1 MVIFSCVEMK
11 LGVQKFYFCIFGGRT
26 SELQSAIITD
36 MPRTILHLDLD
47 AFFCSVEETQNT
59 DLRGRPFAVGGK
71 PNERGV
77 VASCSYAARAVGI
90 RSAMPMSRALQLCR
104 NLIVVPGRHKLY
116 GEYSEKVMSKLRGLT
131 PLVEQISID
140 EAFLDISDMTR
151 SVPPA
156 RIALTLQADIKNE
169 LHLPSSIGIASNKL
183 VAKIATEVGKKSCL
197 SGVTSALQGTQSKGK
212 SNEPPFGL
220 TIVPFGEEKKFL
232 APLPVD
238 MLWGV
243 GPKTSTRLT
252 ELGIHTIGDI
262 AGWPENEMTRLFGE
276 NGRDL
281 WRHAQG
287 IDNRPIVTEY
297 ETKSISQEITFNV
310 DIRDDKTLDKT
321 IREQSMKVGRQLRK
335 NDLAGKTV
343 KLKIR
348 WPDFTTITRQVTL
361 PTSTDNDEEIIK
373 ASLKLLHIVRKPNQ
387 AVRLI
392 GVGVSGLGAPVRQL
406 SLWDA
411 GSEKSRKL
419 QEVVDQLQEK
429 YGKDVIHKGDL
440 N

>member
-1 MVIFSCVEMK
+1 
-11 LGVQKFYFCIFGGRT
+11 
-26 SELQSAIITD
+26 
-36 MPRTILHLDLD
+36 MPRTILHVDLD
-47 AFFCSVEETQNT
+47 AFYCSVEETQNPA
-59 DLRGRPFAVGGK
+59 LRGKPFAVGGK

-77 VASCSYAARAVGI
+77 VASCSYAARALGI

-104 NLIVVPGRHKLY
+104 QLIIVPGRHKLY
-116 GEYSEKVMSKLRGLT
+116 SEYSEKVMERLRALT
-131 PLVEQISID
+131 PFVEQISID
-140 EAFLDISDMTR
+140 EAFLDISDIR
-151 SVPPA
+151 HPPA
-156 RIALTLQADIKNE
+156 RLALDLQTGIKNE

-183 VAKIATEVGKKSCL
+183 VAKIATEVGKKSSL
-197 SGVTSALQGTQSKGK
+197 RPERSVAKSKG
-212 SNEPPFGL
+212 SDVGPPFGL
-220 TIVPFGEEKKFL
+220 TIVPFGDEAKFL
-232 APLPVD
+232 APLPAD

-243 GPKTSTRLT
+243 GPKTYARLT

-262 AGWPENEMTRLFGE
+262 ANWPEKELVHLFGE

-297 ETKSISQEITFNV
+297 ETKSISQETTFNV
-310 DIRDDKTLDKT
+310 DVRDEKTLEKT
-321 IREQSMKVGRQLRK
+321 LREQSKDVARQLRK

-348 WPDFTTITRQVTL
+348 WPDFTTLSRQVTL
-361 PTSTDNDEEIIK
+361 PTSTDSEDEIFK
-373 ASLKLLHIVRKPNQ
+373 AVLKLLHTVRKPNQ

-392 GVGVSGLGAPVRQL
+392 GVGVSGIGAPVRQL
-406 SLWDA
+406 SMWGA

-429 YGKDVIHKGDL
+429 YGRDVIHKGE
-440 N
+440 